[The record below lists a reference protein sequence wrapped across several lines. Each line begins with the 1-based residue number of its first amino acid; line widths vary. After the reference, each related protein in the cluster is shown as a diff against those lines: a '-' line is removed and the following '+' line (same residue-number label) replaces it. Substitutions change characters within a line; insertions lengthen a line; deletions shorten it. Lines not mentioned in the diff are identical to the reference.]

1 MQGSGITRRKEESNM
16 ACKTGS
22 KKKDPPMDPA
32 TVPSK
37 GKKKGKFVPPWLN
50 KKSKKKGK

>member
-1 MQGSGITRRKEESNM
+1 M